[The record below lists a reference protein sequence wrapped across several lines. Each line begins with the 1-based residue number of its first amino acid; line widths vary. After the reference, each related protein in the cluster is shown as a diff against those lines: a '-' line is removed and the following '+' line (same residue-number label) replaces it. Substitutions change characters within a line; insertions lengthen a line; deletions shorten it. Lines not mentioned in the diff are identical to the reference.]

1 MRAAAD
7 SSRFPF
13 DLIVFD
19 LDGTLLDTL
28 QDLCESANEMVTAYG
43 GRPLAADQV
52 ARMVGEGVGVL
63 VERVIAATGIPIA
76 QAEAAERFVGIYNG
90 RLTRCT
96 RPYRGIPDLLRAL
109 SPQIP
114 MAVLTNKPT
123 AAAVAMLEDLG
134 LAAHFREIA
143 GGDGPDPRKP
153 VPQGLER
160 LMAVAGALPSRT
172 LLVGD
177 SPIDQRTARNAG
189 ANFCFARYGF
199 GRLQFPAGEAV
210 DCDFAIDAPTELV
223 AVIDGTTPAGRCR
236 GSAAHDP

>member
-1 MRAAAD
+1 MCAAD
-7 SSRFPF
+7 GSRRFRF

-28 QDLCESANEMVTAYG
+28 QDLCESANEVVTACG
-43 GRPLAADQV
+43 GRPLALDEV

-63 VERVIAATGIPIA
+63 VERVIAATGIPVA
-76 QAEAAERFVGIYNG
+76 QAEAAERFLAVYNS

-96 RPYRGIPDLLRAL
+96 RPYPGIPDVLRAF
-109 SPQIP
+109 SQQIP

-160 LMAVAGALPSRT
+160 LMASAAALPSRT

-189 ANFCFARYGF
+189 VCFCFARYGF

-210 DCDFAIDAPTELV
+210 DCDFAVDAPAELV
-223 AVIDGTTPAGRCR
+223 AVIDGTRPLGPCGGPAD
-236 GSAAHDP
+236 A